1 MAVEVLRFWE
11 DREFAGKIIKELE
24 EHYKRHYTEY
34 GYSVLFVDNSKGKIL
49 VLGQKTLRDMGLVS
63 AIKYFLQGRYGDL
76 QVFEFKKNPLY
87 IRAFLQNIEM
97 NVGSI
102 EEDLFDPEKIG
113 AITYSLDHNPEIL
126 FPNIKVIFDY
136 DDYDPFDEYDD

>member
-1 MAVEVLRFWE
+1 MAVEFSFWE
-11 DREFAGKIIKELE
+11 DRNLWQNYQELE
-24 EHYKRHYTEY
+24 EHYKAYTEY
-34 GYSVLFVDNSKGKIL
+34 GMCAVWDNSKGKIL